1 MTVYGRL
8 KRKNNRKKADE
19 VVAAMKNVATAVKSI
34 QPKEDSE
41 LKALLA
47 QSKEAITAFV
57 KATQNAKPAEVF
69 PTDALQKIDNIAK
82 QIGTILNGID
92 TRLHALEQRPL
103 ATKLKA
109 ERNQYSNEIEYITI
123 EYKN

>member
-1 MTVYGRL
+1 MDL
-8 KRKNNRKKADE
+8 KEKIAERRHDE
-19 VVAAMKNVATAVKSI
+19 VVAAMKTVATAVKSI
-34 QPKEDSE
+34 QPKDDAD

-47 QSKEAITAFV
+47 QNKEAITAFV
-57 KATQNAKPAEVF
+57 KATENVKPAEAF
-69 PTDALQKIDNIAK
+69 PTEALQNINDIAK

-92 TRLHALEQRPL
+92 TRLQALEQRPL

-109 ERNQYSNEIEYITI
+109 QRNEYSNEIDYITI